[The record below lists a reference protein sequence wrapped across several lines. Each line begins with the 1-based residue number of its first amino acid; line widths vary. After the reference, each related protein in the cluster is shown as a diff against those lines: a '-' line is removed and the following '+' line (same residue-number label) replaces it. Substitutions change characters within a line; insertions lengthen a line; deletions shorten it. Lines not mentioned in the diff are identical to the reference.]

1 MTFAKIKD
9 FIIPPTWVHFHLQA
23 RIHMKLWYWVQTKI
37 LAFVKRQ
44 ASWGWRLTT
53 RVQSSGKEKKG
64 TELERWPLTWFTAG
78 LMVVVFRSTSNFG
91 TVKLQTPMSR
101 TSFSSTSFSISL
113 HTLLRSKGR
122 TWSLDGGLLASTV
135 VCTGQW
141 ICTMKDNCTVKKI
154 CSILQDAKHIFHKIN
169 YCSLMGC
176 FKTTNVR
183 KNHTIP

>member
-1 MTFAKIKD
+1 
-9 FIIPPTWVHFHLQA
+9 
-23 RIHMKLWYWVQTKI
+23 
-37 LAFVKRQ
+37 
-44 ASWGWRLTT
+44 
-53 RVQSSGKEKKG
+53 
-64 TELERWPLTWFTAG
+64 
-78 LMVVVFRSTSNFG
+78 
-91 TVKLQTPMSR
+91 
-101 TSFSSTSFSISL
+101 
-113 HTLLRSKGR
+113 
-122 TWSLDGGLLASTV
+122 V